1 MPTIPE
7 QEVGVGRMQRLKSVH
22 CGWWWKWLGRYR
34 KRVCKIKNNLKFFLE
49 KLKIELPCNPAIVLQ
64 GLHPKKMAAGIQ
76 TDTNAPLFTEVLF
89 TAARGQ
95 NNPNVH
101 RQMNRSRNF
110 VMHFR
115 KGESLSLAAAWM
127 NPEDIMLSKI
137 KQTQR
142 VKHYMIWFHF

>member
-1 MPTIPE
+1 MPSSNCASGSTSKE
-7 QEVGVGRMQRLKSVH
+7 NDS
-22 CGWWWKWLGRYR
+22 WDSNRY
-34 KRVCKIKNNLKFFLE
+34 N
-49 KLKIELPCNPAIVLQ
+49 
-64 GLHPKKMAAGIQ
+64 
-76 TDTNAPLFTEVLF
+76 TPLFTEVLF

-95 NNPNVH
+95 NNPNVD

-115 KGESLSLAAAWM
+115 KGESLSLAATWM

-142 VKHYMIWFHF
+142 VKHYMI

>member
-1 MPTIPE
+1 
-7 QEVGVGRMQRLKSVH
+7 MQSSN
-22 CGWWWKWLGRYR
+22 CASGSTSR
-34 KRVCKIKNNLKFFLE
+34 K
-49 KLKIELPCNPAIVLQ
+49 
-64 GLHPKKMAAGIQ
+64 MTAGIQ

-89 TAARGQ
+89 TAARDQ

-115 KGESLSLAAAWM
+115 KGKVLSLAAAWM
-127 NPEDIMLSKI
+127 NSEDVMLSKI

-142 VKHYMIWFHF
+142 VKH